1 MVSNAQKTP
10 FAESLHR
17 FGDIKVQDWQSRLP
31 QSMPATVVSIMGAL
45 VKVSI
50 DGNWTPFSIPQ
61 VLVPKF
67 ESAYGRA
74 PTQIGDK
81 GAIIG
86 INYYIGGQSGQGGGT
101 ANLYPRA
108 NLTNAIWLPISQKSF
123 GTVDPNA
130 YTLQGSNGV
139 VLRDTTN
146 AASLTLTPT
155 GIAMKIGGVT
165 FTFNAAGI
173 TTSGLGTSMALSGA
187 GLDIEGG
194 TLTNNSVNVGSTHVH
209 NGVMSGGSD
218 TGPPM

>member
-17 FGDIKVQDWQSRLP
+17 FGDIKSQDWLSRLP
-31 QSMPATVVSIMGAL
+31 QSMPATVVEIVGAL

-50 DGNWTPFSIPQ
+50 DGNWTPFNIPQ

-74 PTQIGDK
+74 PTQAGDK

-86 INYYIGGQSGQGGGT
+86 INYYIGGQSGLGGGS

-123 GTVDPNA
+123 GAVNPNA
-130 YTLQGSNGV
+130 YTIQGMAGV
-139 VLRDTTN
+139 VLQDTTN

-155 GIAMKIGGVT
+155 GIALKIGGTT
-165 FTFNAAGI
+165 FMFSATGL
-173 TTSGLGTSMALSGA
+173 TTSGLGTGMALSGS

-194 TLTNNSVNVGSTHVH
+194 MLTNNNVNVGSTHVH
-209 NGVMSGGSD
+209 SGVTSGGSD
-218 TGPPM
+218 TGPPT